1 MLYYLTTAFE
11 GWLGD
16 SVYWVIQIFTQFH
29 FRAFAAL
36 IFSFLFV
43 LLLGPRTIRR
53 LTALKVGDNPEF
65 YNQDLNTLNQAKRNT
80 PTMGGILIVGAIVA
94 SVVLFGDIVGSRY
107 VHLSLLILLWLAG
120 VGVFDDW
127 LKLTAARRAAGT
139 REGLFAW
146 EKLLFQLGGAALV
159 TFFLFGV
166 SSAETDPSAISMNL
180 PFQRTY
186 EPQEFADIKA
196 LGTFT
201 LNPSVW
207 LLSWWGFLIIGTLFI
222 AGTSNA
228 VNIADGMDGLAA
240 GTMAIA
246 SLGVMGLCFIASSR
260 DWSLLLL
267 VPYVPGSKE
276 LIVVSGAMA
285 GACLGILWFN
295 CNPARVFM
303 GDTGSLALGGLLAFI
318 AVAIRQELLLILI
331 AGIFYLELASVMLQV
346 SYFKWTGG
354 RRIFRCAPIHHHFHL
369 GGWSENQVVVR
380 FWLITAILG
389 AIALASIKVR

>member
-11 GWLGD
+11 GWVGN

-43 LLLGPRTIRR
+43 LLLGPRTIKR

-65 YNQDLNTLNQAKRNT
+65 YNSDLNILNQGKKNT

-94 SVVLFGDIVGSRY
+94 SVVLFADVVGSRY
-107 VHLSLLILLWLAG
+107 VHLSVLILLWLAG
-120 VGVFDDW
+120 VGMFDDW

-146 EKLLFQLGGAALV
+146 EKLLFQLGGAGLV
-159 TFFLFGV
+159 TFFLYSV
-166 SSAETDPSAISMNL
+166 SSGETDTSAISMNW

-201 LNPSVW
+201 LNPNLWIMGIMWFMIV
-207 LLSWWGFLIIGTLFI
+207 GTLFI

-240 GTMAIA
+240 GTMSIA
-246 SLGVMGLCFIASSR
+246 SIVVMVLCFIATSR

-285 GACLGILWFN
+285 GACLGFLWFN

-318 AVAIRQELLLILI
+318 TVAIRQEALLLLI

-346 SYFKWTGG
+346 GYFKSTGG

-369 GGWSENQVVVR
+369 GGWSESQVVVR

>member
-11 GWLGD
+11 GWVGN

-43 LLLGPRTIRR
+43 LAFGPRTIKR
-53 LTALKVGDNPEF
+53 LQELKVSDHPETF
-65 YNQDLNTLNQAKRNT
+65 NTELNTLNQAKKGT
-80 PTMGGILIVGAIVA
+80 PTMGGVLICGSILA
-94 SVVLFGDIVGSRY
+94 SIGLFADVIGSRY
-107 VHLSLLILLWLAG
+107 VHLAILVLVWLAA
-120 VGVFDDW
+120 VGMWDDW
-127 LKLTAARRAAGT
+127 LKLTAARRASGT
-139 REGLFAW
+139 RDGLFPK
-146 EKLLFQLGGAALV
+146 EKLLFQLGIGMLV
-159 TFFLFGV
+159 TFFLYQSNV
-166 SSAETDPSAISMNL
+166 AEADPSAISLNL
-180 PFQRTY
+180 PFQKTFT
-186 EPQEFADIKA
+186 PQTFEEIKSA
-196 LGTFT
+196 ANFT

-260 DWSLLLL
+260 ELSLLLL
-267 VPYVPGSKE
+267 VPYVPGARE
-276 LIVVSGAMA
+276 LIVVSGAMV
-285 GACLGILWFN
+285 GACLGFLWFN

-318 AVAIRQELLLILI
+318 AVAIRQEVLLLLI
-331 AGIFYLELASVMLQV
+331 AGIFYLELGSTALQV
-346 SYFKWTGG
+346 GYFKWTGG
-354 RRIFRCAPIHHHFHL
+354 KRIFRCAPIHHHFHL
-369 GGWSENQVVVR
+369 GGWSESQVVVR
-380 FWLITAILG
+380 FWVVTAILS
-389 AIALASIKVR
+389 AIALAFVKVR

>member
-36 IFSFLFV
+36 IFSFLLV
-43 LLLGPRTIRR
+43 LLLGPRTIKR

-65 YNQDLNTLNQAKRNT
+65 YNSDLNTLNQGKKNT

-94 SVVLFGDIVGSRY
+94 SVVLFADIVGSRY
-107 VHLSLLILLWLAG
+107 VHLSVLILLWLAG
-120 VGVFDDW
+120 VGMFDDW

-146 EKLLFQLGGAALV
+146 EKLLFQLGGAGLV
-159 TFFLFGV
+159 TFFLYSV
-166 SSAETDPSAISMNL
+166 SSGETDPSAISMNW

-201 LNPSVW
+201 LNPNLWIMGIV
-207 LLSWWGFLIIGTLFI
+207 GFMIVGTLFI

-240 GTMAIA
+240 GTMSIAAIV
-246 SLGVMGLCFIASSR
+246 VMVLCFIASSR

-276 LIVVSGAMA
+276 PIVVSGAMA
-285 GACLGILWFN
+285 GACLGFLWFN

-318 AVAIRQELLLILI
+318 TVAIRQEALLLLI
-331 AGIFYLELASVMLQV
+331 AGIFYLELASVVLQV
-346 SYFKWTGG
+346 SYFKSTGG

-369 GGWSENQVVVR
+369 GGWSESQVVVR

-389 AIALASIKVR
+389 ASALASLKVR

>member
-201 LNPSVW
+201 LNQNLWIMGILAFVAV
-207 LLSWWGFLIIGTLFI
+207 GTLFI

-240 GTMAIA
+240 GTMSIA
-246 SLGVMGLCFIASSR
+246 SIVVMVLCFIASSR

-285 GACLGILWFN
+285 GACLGFLWFN

>member
-43 LLLGPRTIRR
+43 LLLGPRTIKR
-53 LTALKVGDNPEF
+53 LTTLKVGDNPEF
-65 YNQDLNTLNQAKRNT
+65 YNSDLNTLNQGKKNT

-94 SVVLFGDIVGSRY
+94 SVVLFADIVGSRY
-107 VHLSLLILLWLAG
+107 VHLSVLILLWLAG
-120 VGVFDDW
+120 VGMFDDW

-146 EKLLFQLGGAALV
+146 EKLLFQLGGAGLV
-159 TFFLFGV
+159 TFFLYSV
-166 SSAETDPSAISMNL
+166 SSGETDPSAISMNW

-201 LNPSVW
+201 LNPNLWIMGIV
-207 LLSWWGFLIIGTLFI
+207 GFMFVGTLFI

-240 GTMAIA
+240 GTMSIAAIV
-246 SLGVMGLCFIASSR
+246 VMVLCFIASSR

-285 GACLGILWFN
+285 GACLGFLWFN

-318 AVAIRQELLLILI
+318 TVAIRQEALLLLI
-331 AGIFYLELASVMLQV
+331 AGIFYLELASVVLQV
-346 SYFKWTGG
+346 SYFKSTGG

-369 GGWSENQVVVR
+369 GGWSESQVVVR